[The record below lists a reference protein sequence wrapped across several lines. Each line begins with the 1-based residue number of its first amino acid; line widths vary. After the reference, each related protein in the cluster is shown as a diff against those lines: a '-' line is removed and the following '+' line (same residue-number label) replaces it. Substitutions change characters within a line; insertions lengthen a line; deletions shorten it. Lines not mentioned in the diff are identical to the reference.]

1 MKKEKEKEKKE
12 VFSSTESPQDPNTEN
27 EESKSQKLKSPD
39 TEIQKVID
47 LINEIKNDNTREHAL
62 SELSKKRE
70 SFKDLA
76 LYIWYSTGTV
86 SSLLQ
91 EIISTYELLDPPK
104 LTIQISNRVCNVL
117 ALFQCVAAN
126 HQTRPYFLSAQ
137 IPIFLYPFLNIT
149 HKTRPFEYLRLTAL
163 GVIGALVKFDNPEVI
178 SFLLNTEIIP
188 WCLKI
193 MERGSELSKT
203 ISTFIVQRILLD
215 DYGLKYICSSPQRF
229 FTISCVFS
237 RMIINNP
244 SQRLCRHIIRS
255 YARLSDNNLVKDILK
270 ENIPSCFKD
279 KNFINSLDDSSKKW
293 MNYLNKSLNEK
304 IPITHNGNNITMN
317 SSNINNNINNSINN
331 NMNMMIMNQQNFM
344 LNQRND
350 FGVYGM
356 YNNNNNNNANL
367 YI

>member
-1 MKKEKEKEKKE
+1 MIKEKKE
-12 VFSSTESPQDPNTEN
+12 ESPSTESTQDPNSEI
-27 EESKSQKLKSPD
+27 EETKSEKLKSPD
-39 TEIQKVID
+39 TEIQKIID
-47 LINEIKNDNTREHAL
+47 LINEIKKETTREHAL

-70 SFKDLA
+70 TFKDLA

-104 LTIQISNRVCNVL
+104 LTIQISNRVCNV
-117 ALFQCVAAN
+117 AN

-137 IPIFLYPFLNIT
+137 IPIFLYPFLNT
-149 HKTRPFEYLRLTAL
+149 SHKSKPFEYLRLTAL
-163 GVIGALVKFDNPEVI
+163 GVIGALVKFDNSEVI

-188 WCLKI
+188 YCLKI

-215 DYGLKYICSSPQRF
+215 EYGLKYICSSAQRF

-237 RMIINNP
+237 RMINNNP

-255 YARLSDNNLVKDILK
+255 YARLSDNNLVRDILK

-293 MNYLNKSLNEK
+293 MNYLNKALNEK
-304 IPITHNGNNITMN
+304 SSLTHNGNNINMN
-317 SSNINNNINNSINN
+317 SNNINNSINN
-331 NMNMMIMNQQNFM
+331 NMNMMMINQQNFM

-350 FGVYGM
+350 IGVYGM
-356 YNNNNNNNANL
+356 YNNNKN
-367 YI
+367 

>member
-1 MKKEKEKEKKE
+1 MIKEKKE
-12 VFSSTESPQDPNTEN
+12 ESPSTESTQDPNSEI
-27 EESKSQKLKSPD
+27 EEAKSQKLKSPD
-39 TEIQKVID
+39 TEIQKIID
-47 LINEIKNDNTREHAL
+47 LINEIKKETKRDHAL

-70 SFKDLA
+70 TFKDLA

-91 EIISTYELLDPPK
+91 EIISTYELLEPQK

-137 IPIFLYPFLNIT
+137 IPIFLYPFLNT
-149 HKTRPFEYLRLTAL
+149 AHKSRPYEYLRLTAL

-188 WCLKI
+188 SCLKI

-270 ENIPSCFKD
+270 ENIPSSFKD

-304 IPITHNGNNITMN
+304 NSIAHNGNSINMN
-317 SSNINNNINNSINN
+317 SSNINNNMNSNMN
-331 NMNMMIMNQQNFM
+331 NMNLMMMNQQNFM

-356 YNNNNNNNANL
+356 YNNNNNANL

>member
-91 EIISTYELLDPPK
+91 EIISTYELLDPPN

-137 IPIFLYPFLNIT
+137 IPIFLYPFLNT
-149 HKTRPFEYLRLTAL
+149 SHKSKPFEYLRLTAL
-163 GVIGALVKFDNPEVI
+163 GVIGALVKFDNSEVI

-188 WCLKI
+188 YCLKI

-215 DYGLKYICSSPQRF
+215 EYGLKYICSSPQRF

-237 RMIINNP
+237 RMINNNP

-255 YARLSDNNLVKDILK
+255 YARLSDNNLVRDILK

-293 MNYLNKSLNEK
+293 MNYLNKALNEK
-304 IPITHNGNNITMN
+304 SSLTHNGNNINMN
-317 SSNINNNINNSINN
+317 SNNINNSINN
-331 NMNMMIMNQQNFM
+331 NMNMMMINQQNFM

-350 FGVYGM
+350 IGVYGM
-356 YNNNNNNNANL
+356 YNNNKN
-367 YI
+367 

>member
-1 MKKEKEKEKKE
+1 
-12 VFSSTESPQDPNTEN
+12 
-27 EESKSQKLKSPD
+27 
-39 TEIQKVID
+39 
-47 LINEIKNDNTREHAL
+47 
-62 SELSKKRE
+62 
-70 SFKDLA
+70 
-76 LYIWYSTGTV
+76 
-86 SSLLQ
+86 
-91 EIISTYELLDPPK
+91 
-104 LTIQISNRVCNVL
+104 
-117 ALFQCVAAN
+117 
-126 HQTRPYFLSAQ
+126 
-137 IPIFLYPFLNIT
+137 
-149 HKTRPFEYLRLTAL
+149 
-163 GVIGALVKFDNPEVI
+163 
-178 SFLLNTEIIP
+178 
-188 WCLKI
+188 
-193 MERGSELSKT
+193 
-203 ISTFIVQRILLD
+203 
-215 DYGLKYICSSPQRF
+215 
-229 FTISCVFS
+229 
-237 RMIINNP
+237 MIINNP